1 MRMGWMLTTEQAARP
16 KVLRE
21 VPTWGRNISPQSHSM
36 WLQYRVQKKAVIG
49 QVTSLFIKRSLS
61 ADHVPGWPSKNNG
74 GDNIY
79 YALSMCQDCSRC
91 FSCALTHLIVEFLC

>member
-21 VPTWGRNISPQSHSM
+21 VPTCGRNISPQSHSM

-61 ADHVPGWPSKNNG
+61 ADHVPGWPS
-74 GDNIY
+74 
-79 YALSMCQDCSRC
+79 
-91 FSCALTHLIVEFLC
+91 